1 MTAGLPAADA
11 MTFVGTF
18 LTAPMNV
25 GTLPGVTPAV
35 IAAATLASQEAYA
48 YAMQYVWYTSIA
60 FGVVAIV
67 AATFLGN
74 NRKYLTDRVAAK
86 IRN

>member
-1 MTAGLPAADA
+1 MAAGLPAADA

-18 LTAPMNV
+18 LTAPISV

-35 IAAATLASQEAYA
+35 VAAATLGSQEAYA
-48 YAMQYVWYTSIA
+48 YALKYVWYTSIA

-67 AATFLGN
+67 AAAFLGN